1 MVNVWQDPKYASE
14 FLENI
19 LKSMS
24 EKKKF
29 QEFIH
34 IVPIQI
40 EATLATYT
48 LFSLLL
54 LIACNICNLTIFPHA
69 IWQ

>member
-1 MVNVWQDPKYASE
+1 
-14 FLENI
+14 
-19 LKSMS
+19 MS

-34 IVPIQI
+34 VVPIQI
-40 EATLATYT
+40 EAPLATYT

-54 LIACNICNLTIFPHA
+54 LIACDICNLTIFPHA
-69 IWQ
+69 I